1 MKHLAHLLTALE
13 EYRQYSDA
21 VERRQ
26 LPAVLTGLSG
36 VHKALMV
43 YASCVNLESP
53 ALILCPDEASA
64 TRLCEDMNALFE
76 ENRALVYPAR
86 DFTFRDADSVSHE
99 YEQARLS
106 VLGKILS
113 GECDIVLCSV
123 EALTQLTIPPK
134 RYRELA
140 FEIAAGGEYR
150 LEALLERLVGA
161 GYVRADQ
168 VDGMCQFSL
177 RGGILDVFPPD
188 SPNPVRIE
196 FWGDE
201 VDTLS
206 YFDVGTQRRLDP
218 VERVSVSPAR
228 EVLFSSPDEL
238 MEKLAELRA
247 LQRGKA
253 GKLAKVNIDRDMQR
267 LRDHLTFASFD
278 RFLPLAYGEGAT
290 LLDYLPD
297 ALLFVSD
304 YIKIRETQKNLLWQ
318 RDEDLKML
326 FEEGV
331 LYRGLDRYDLERGQL
346 QQALCSRRTVVLETF
361 ARSLPELPVKTL
373 LNFDAIQLSGWSG
386 EIKYLLDDL
395 RGFLDRKYCVAVLA
409 GTRRAAQA
417 LVSDLRKEGFPV
429 DFAEDVKSIVFG
441 RVYVLEGGLSG
452 GFDLP
457 GIRFALITQSAARR
471 VGETKRKR
479 RPKAPGD
486 KISSLA
492 DLTPGDYVVHISH
505 GIGVFEGIHK
515 MDIHGV
521 VKDYIKI
528 RYAGA
533 DTLYVPVTQ
542 LDLVSKYIGPR
553 ENGSI
558 RLNKLNST
566 DWQKTRSR
574 VKKAVD
580 DMADEL
586 IKLYA
591 KRMQVKGYA
600 FSPDS
605 EWQREFEEHFPYEE
619 TDDQLRCIS
628 ELKGDMEGTVPM
640 DRLLCGDVGFGK
652 TEVALRGAFKCVL
665 DGKQCAILVPTT
677 ILAWQHYNTIL
688 ARMEGFPVN
697 VEILSRFK
705 SPKQQQEI
713 VKKLARG
720 EIDIIV
726 GTHRLIQKD
735 VRFKDLGL
743 VIIDEEQRFGVA
755 HKERF
760 KELRST
766 VDVLTLSATP
776 IPRTLSMAMSGMRDM
791 SVIEEAPSDRH
802 PVQTYV
808 LEYNRG
814 VIGDAIKRELRRG
827 GQVFYLHNRVETI
840 DRCALRI
847 QEMVPD
853 ARIMVAHGK
862 MGEEDLSSIW
872 QRLLDHEIDILVCT
886 TIIETGVDVPN
897 CNTLI
902 IEDAD
907 RMGLSQLYQ
916 LRGRVGRSNR
926 RAFAYFTFQNG
937 KVLTDVAAKRL
948 SAIREFTSFGSGFRI
963 AMRDLEIRG
972 AGNILG
978 AQQHGH
984 MEAVGYEMYLKLLSD
999 AVAQKRGDAPETPV
1013 EECLIDIRI
1022 EAHIPPRY
1030 IENQTQRIEVYKRIA
1045 GIRSYED
1052 SLDVMDEL
1060 IDRFGE
1066 PPASVKGLI
1075 DVSLMRG
1082 TAARMGITEITQKN
1096 NEIVFSLSRVD
1107 MNMIGALVS
1116 ELRGRVLLS
1125 AGQKPYLT
1133 VKIADKQTPLAA
1145 MRQILSA
1152 MDMASAPRESE

>member
-1 MKHLAHLLTALE
+1 MKHFAQLLTALE
-13 EYRQYSDA
+13 EYRQYIEG
-21 VERRQ
+21 VEKSQ
-26 LPAVLTGLSG
+26 FPVVLTGLSG
-36 VHKALMV
+36 VHKALMI
-43 YASCVNLESP
+43 YASCVNLDVP
-53 ALILCPDEASA
+53 ALVLCPDEAAA
-64 TRLCEDMNALFE
+64 TRLCEDVNALFE
-76 ENRALVYPAR
+76 DNRALVYPAR
-86 DFTFRDADSVSHE
+86 DFTYRDADSVSHE

-106 VLGKILS
+106 VLGKLLK
-113 GECDIVLCSV
+113 GETTLVFCSV
-123 EALTQLTIPPK
+123 EGLSQLTIPPQ

-140 FEIAAGGEYR
+140 FDIASGEEYR
-150 LEALLERLVGA
+150 LPELIERLIGA

-177 RGGILDVFPPD
+177 RGGILDIYPPD
-188 SPNPVRIE
+188 SPYPVRVE

-206 YFDVGTQRRLDP
+206 YFDVLTQRRLDP
-218 VERVSVSPAR
+218 VERVSISPAR
-228 EVLFSSPDEL
+228 EVLFSSSEEL
-238 MEKLAELRA
+238 IEKLEKLRE

-253 GKLAKVNIDRDMQR
+253 GKGAKENIDRDIQR
-267 LRDHLTFASFD
+267 LRDHLSFASFD
-278 RFLPLAYGEGAT
+278 RFLPLAYGQGAT
-290 LLDYLPD
+290 LLDYLPEGF
-297 ALLFVSD
+297 LFVSD
-304 YIKIRETQKNLLWQ
+304 YIKLRETQKNFSWQ
-318 RDEDLKML
+318 MEEDLKTL

-331 LYRGLDRYDLERGQL
+331 LCRGLERFYLERGEL
-346 QQALCSRRTVVLETF
+346 MQALASRRTVVLETF
-361 ARSLPELPVKTL
+361 ARALPELPVKTL
-373 LNFDAIQLSGWSG
+373 VNFDAIQLSGWSG
-386 EIKYLLDDL
+386 EIKYLTDDL
-395 RGFLDRKYCVAVLA
+395 KSFLERKYCVAVLA

-417 LVSDLRKEGFPV
+417 LVSDLRKENIPAE
-429 DFAEDVKSIVFG
+429 FAEDVKSIVFG
-441 RVYVLEGGLSG
+441 RVFVLEGGLSG

-457 GIRFALITQSAARR
+457 GIRFALITQAAARR
-471 VGETKRKR
+471 LGEPKRKR
-479 RPKAPGD
+479 RAKAPGD

-542 LDLVSKYIGPR
+542 LDLVNKYIGPR
-553 ENGSI
+553 ENGNI

-566 DWQKTRSR
+566 EWQKTRSR

-591 KRMQVKGYA
+591 QRMQVKGYA

-628 ELKGDMEGTVPM
+628 EIKGDMQSTVPM

-688 ARMEGFPVN
+688 TRMEGFPVH

-705 SPKQQQEI
+705 TPKQQQEI
-713 VKKLARG
+713 VRKIGRG
-720 EIDIIV
+720 EVDIVV

-776 IPRTLSMAMSGMRDM
+776 IPRTLSMAMSGIRDM

-840 DRCALRI
+840 DRCASKI

-862 MGEEDLSSIW
+862 MGEEELSSIW
-872 QRLLDHEIDILVCT
+872 QGLLDHEIDILVCT

-916 LRGRVGRSNR
+916 LRGRVGRSSR
-926 RAFAYFTFQNG
+926 RAFAYFTFQKG

-999 AVAQKRGDAPETPV
+999 AVAEKRGEIPENPV

-1030 IENQTQRIEVYKRIA
+1030 IENQTQRIEVYRKIA
-1045 GIRSYED
+1045 GIRTYED

-1075 DVSLMRG
+1075 DVSLMRN
-1082 TAARMGITEITQKN
+1082 TASRMGITEITQKN

-1107 MNMIGALVS
+1107 MKMIGSLVS
-1116 ELRGRVLLS
+1116 QMRGRVLLS

-1133 VKIADKQTPLAA
+1133 VKIADQQTPLEA

-1152 MDMASAPRESE
+1152 MDMADAPTES